1 MISDQRH
8 QTIINLLEDL
18 GAVTVSDLVK
28 EFKVS
33 EMTIRRDLDILE
45 NQGLL
50 RRVHGGAVS
59 RRGRSYEPP
68 FMLRTSENLDNKI
81 RISQAAANLIQN
93 GDSITLDV
101 GTTTL
106 EIARHL
112 QNKQDLTVITPSLQI
127 ANELINHPGIRL
139 ILTGGILRIG
149 ELSMVGHLAERI
161 FEDFFVDKLF
171 LGAGAVDLKTGVS
184 EFNIEDALV
193 KRAMVKSAKSVVLVA
208 DSSKFNQV
216 AFTAIV
222 PLSEIHTI
230 ITDKELDP
238 HLATQIQAKGLE
250 LILA

>member
-8 QTIINLLEDL
+8 QTIINLLENL

-68 FMLRTSENLDNKI
+68 FMLRTSENLENKI

-161 FEDFFVDKLF
+161 FKDFFVDKLF
-171 LGAGAVDLKTGVS
+171 LGAGAVDLKAGVS

-216 AFTAIV
+216 AFTSIV
-222 PLSEIHTI
+222 PLSDIHTI
-230 ITDKELDP
+230 VTDKELDP
-238 HLATQIQAKGLE
+238 HLGAQIQANGIE

>member
-68 FMLRTSENLDNKI
+68 FMLRTSENLENKI
-81 RISQAAANLIQN
+81 RISQAAADLIQN

-171 LGAGAVDLKTGVS
+171 LGAGAVDLRDRYFGV
-184 EFNIEDALV
+184 
-193 KRAMVKSAKSVVLVA
+193 
-208 DSSKFNQV
+208 
-216 AFTAIV
+216 
-222 PLSEIHTI
+222 
-230 ITDKELDP
+230 
-238 HLATQIQAKGLE
+238 
-250 LILA
+250 

>member
-68 FMLRTSENLDNKI
+68 FMLRTSENLENKI
-81 RISQAAANLIQN
+81 RISEAAVNLIQN

-106 EIARHL
+106 EIARQL

-216 AFTAIV
+216 AFTSIV
-222 PLSEIHTI
+222 PLSDIHTI
-230 ITDKELDP
+230 ITDKDLDP
-238 HLATQIQAKGLE
+238 HLQAQIQAEGIE

>member
-18 GAVTVSDLVK
+18 GAITVSDLVK

-33 EMTIRRDLDILE
+33 EMTIRRDLDVLE

-68 FMLRTSENLDNKI
+68 FMLRTSENLENKI
-81 RISQAAANLIQN
+81 RISQAAASLIQN

-171 LGAGAVDLKTGVS
+171 LGAGAVDIKTGVS

-216 AFTAIV
+216 AFTSIV
-222 PLSEIHTI
+222 PLSDIHTI

-238 HLATQIQAKGLE
+238 HLSAQIQAKGIE

>member
-1 MISDQRH
+1 MVVQSVV
-8 QTIINLLEDL
+8 E
-18 GAVTVSDLVK
+18 GEVT
-28 EFKVS
+28 
-33 EMTIRRDLDILE
+33 T
-45 NQGLL
+45 
-50 RRVHGGAVS
+50 
-59 RRGRSYEPP
+59 PP
-68 FMLRTSENLDNKI
+68 FMLRTSENLENKI

-171 LGAGAVDLKTGVS
+171 LGAGAVDIKAGVS

-216 AFTAIV
+216 AFTSIV
-222 PLSEIHTI
+222 PLSDIHTI

-238 HLATQIQAKGLE
+238 HLECTNSSKRNRVNFGIKLWRFNDNNYERFIRRRKTGNRDGTYPGASRNSTLQSIRWG
-250 LILA
+250 

>member
-1 MISDQRH
+1 M
-8 QTIINLLEDL
+8 NLLEDL

>member
-68 FMLRTSENLDNKI
+68 FMLRTSENLENKI
-81 RISQAAANLIQN
+81 RISQAAADLIQN

-171 LGAGAVDLKTGVS
+171 LGAGAVDLKAGVS

-216 AFTAIV
+216 AFTSIV
-222 PLSEIHTI
+222 PLSDIHTI

-238 HLATQIQAKGLE
+238 RLAAQIQAKGIE

>member
-68 FMLRTSENLDNKI
+68 FMLRTSENLENKI

-127 ANELINHPGIRL
+127 ANELINPPGIRL

-171 LGAGAVDLKTGVS
+171 LGAGAVDLKAGVS

-193 KRAMVKSAKSVVLVA
+193 KRAMIKSAKSVVLVA
-208 DSSKFNQV
+208 DSSKFHQV
-216 AFTAIV
+216 AFTSIV
-222 PLSEIHTI
+222 PLSDIHTI
-230 ITDKELDP
+230 ITDKDLDP
-238 HLATQIQAKGLE
+238 HLGAQIQAKGIE

>member
-8 QTIINLLEDL
+8 QTIINLLENQ
-18 GAVTVSDLVK
+18 GAVSVSDLVK
-28 EFKVS
+28 QFGVS

-68 FMLRTSENLDNKI
+68 FLLRSSENLESKI
-81 RISQAAANLIQN
+81 RISEAAVDLIQN

-112 QNKQDLTVITPSLQI
+112 HNKQDLTVITPSLQI

-139 ILTGGILRIG
+139 IVTGGILRFG

-161 FEDFFVDKLF
+161 FEDFFVDRLF
-171 LGAGAVDLKTGVS
+171 LGAGAVDLNAGVS
-184 EFNIEDALV
+184 EFNVEDALV
-193 KRAMVKSAKSVVLVA
+193 KRAMIKTAKSVVLVA
-208 DSSKFNQV
+208 DSSKFQQV
-216 AFTAIV
+216 AFTSVIPLADTNTIV
-222 PLSEIHTI
+222 
-230 ITDKELDP
+230 TDKDLDP
-238 HLATQIQAKGLE
+238 NLAAQIRAAGIE
-250 LILA
+250 LILV

>member
-68 FMLRTSENLDNKI
+68 FMLRTSENLENKI
-81 RISQAAANLIQN
+81 RISEAAVNLIQN
-93 GDSITLDV
+93 GDSVTLDV

-106 EIARHL
+106 EIARQL

-216 AFTAIV
+216 AFTSIV
-222 PLSEIHTI
+222 PLSDIHTI
-230 ITDKELDP
+230 ITDKDLDP
-238 HLATQIQAKGLE
+238 HLQAQIQAEGIE

>member
-216 AFTAIV
+216 AFTSIV

>member
-68 FMLRTSENLDNKI
+68 FMLRTSENLENKI
-81 RISQAAANLIQN
+81 RISQAAADLIQN

-171 LGAGAVDLKTGVS
+171 LGAGAVDLKTGIS

-216 AFTAIV
+216 AFTSIV
-222 PLSEIHTI
+222 PLSDIHTI

-238 HLATQIQAKGLE
+238 RLAAQIQAKGIE